1 MKKVLEGSQAV
12 SEAARLAKVQVIAAY
27 PITPQTHIV
36 EALSQYCSDGTLNAR
51 FINVESE
58 HSAMAAVIGAASGG
72 ARAFTA
78 SSSHGLAYM
87 HELLHWAS
95 AARLPIVMAEVN
107 RALGPGWN
115 IWTDQTDCLSQRD
128 TGWIQLY
135 CEDGQEALDTTL
147 QAFRLAEAVN
157 LPVMVVLD
165 AFYLSHT
172 FEPIDVPDQEMVDRF
187 LPPPAPRIRMDTAD
201 PCAVN
206 QLVTPAAYMEMRYNT
221 QLAMEEA
228 QRRLVLIEKEFETI
242 FNRTH
247 GLVEAIHCEDA
258 EIIMVTTGTVTGTCR
273 EVLADLR
280 SQGEKV
286 GLFKLKLF
294 RPFPA
299 DLICRHL
306 KSAPK
311 IAVIDRN
318 ISFGAGGI
326 FAQEIRAALC
336 NPDPHPQ
343 VFGYVAGLG
352 GRDITPDTLV
362 EIYNHA
368 KNNPAPAEE
377 TIWIGLNQETIESWR
392 N

>member
-1 MKKVLEGSQAV
+1 MKKVLEVSHAV

-36 EALSQYCSDGTLNAR
+36 EALSEYCSDGTLNAR

-72 ARAFTA
+72 ARSFTA

-115 IWTDQTDCLSQRD
+115 IWTDQTDSLAQRD

-172 FEPIDVPDQEMVDRF
+172 FEPVDVPDQETVDRF
-187 LPPPAPRIRMDTAD
+187 LPPPSPRIRMDTAD

-221 QLAMEEA
+221 QMAMEEA

-273 EVLADLR
+273 QVLADLR
-280 SQGEKV
+280 SQGEKA

-294 RPFPA
+294 RPFPR
-299 DLICRHL
+299 DLIGRHL

-336 NPDPHPQ
+336 NQDPHPQ
-343 VFGYVAGLG
+343 VYGYVAGLG
-352 GRDITPDTLV
+352 GRDITPDTLI
-362 EIYNHA
+362 EIYNHT
-368 KNNPAPAEE
+368 KNQPAPAEE
-377 TIWIGLNQETIESWR
+377 TIWIGLNQETVESWR

>member
-1 MKKVLEGSQAV
+1 MKKVLEGSHAV

-36 EALSQYCSDGTLNAR
+36 EALSQYCADGTLNAR

-78 SSSHGLAYM
+78 TSSHGLAYM

-115 IWTDQTDCLSQRD
+115 IWTDQTDSLAQRD

-228 QRRLVLIEKEFETI
+228 QGRLVLIEKEFETI

-273 EVLADLR
+273 QVLADLR

-326 FAQEIRAALC
+326 FAQEIQAALC
-336 NPDPHPQ
+336 NQDPHPQ

-362 EIYNHA
+362 EIYNHT
-368 KNNPAPAEE
+368 KNNPAPDES
-377 TIWIGLNQETIESWR
+377 IWIGLNQETVESWR

>member
-1 MKKVLEGSQAV
+1 
-12 SEAARLAKVQVIAAY
+12 
-27 PITPQTHIV
+27 
-36 EALSQYCSDGTLNAR
+36 
-51 FINVESE
+51 
-58 HSAMAAVIGAASGG
+58 
-72 ARAFTA
+72 
-78 SSSHGLAYM
+78 
-87 HELLHWAS
+87 
-95 AARLPIVMAEVN
+95 
-107 RALGPGWN
+107 
-115 IWTDQTDCLSQRD
+115 
-128 TGWIQLY
+128 
-135 CEDGQEALDTTL
+135 
-147 QAFRLAEAVN
+147 
-157 LPVMVVLD
+157 MVVLD

-172 FEPIDVPDQEMVDRF
+172 FEPVDVPDQEMVDRF
-187 LPPPAPRIRMDTAD
+187 LPPPAPRIRMDTAN

-228 QRRLVLIEKEFETI
+228 QRRLVQIEKEFETI

-247 GLVEAIHCEDA
+247 GLVEAVHCEDA

-273 EVLADLR
+273 QVLADLR

-306 KSAPK
+306 KSTPK

-336 NPDPHPQ
+336 NQEPHPK

-362 EIYNHA
+362 EIYNHT
-368 KNNPAPAEE
+368 KNHSAPAEE
-377 TIWIGLNQETIESWR
+377 TIWIGLNQETVESWS